1 MMGSEKPASRRRYSR
16 EFKLQVMAECDGPGA
31 LGGQGGDGAWHQR
44 QHRAPLAPGGSQG
57 AVADAHGFKSVRS
70 GPDDRCAGTAN
81 APDIQIQLHRG
92 PTAVTITWP
101 VAAAADCATW
111 LRELLR

>member
-1 MMGSEKPASRRRYSR
+1 MTDAPARPS
-16 EFKLQVMAECDGPGA
+16 P
-31 LGGQGGDGAWHQR
+31 
-44 QHRAPLAPGGSQG
+44 
-57 AVADAHGFKSVRS
+57 
-70 GPDDRCAGTAN
+70 
-81 APDIQIQLHRG
+81 PDIQIQLHRG

>member
-1 MMGSEKPASRRRYSR
+1 MRRHC
-16 EFKLQVMAECDGPGA
+16 QVAA
-31 LGGQGGDGAWHQR
+31 
-44 QHRAPLAPGGSQG
+44 
-57 AVADAHGFKSVRS
+57 
-70 GPDDRCAGTAN
+70 
-81 APDIQIQLHRG
+81 DIQIQLHRG